1 MNTWIKKNFNCL
13 LVIFLLLQPILDLIT
28 GLGLHIWEVNI
39 TFGIIIRILFLLFLL
54 YSVLFIYKKK
64 ESYPFLGI
72 LLFYGLLYIL
82 SMILFKNGSGFFSE
96 IRGLCRVFYFPILLI
111 LLYSIK
117 EEINISKM
125 TLMVI
130 LITYLVGIL
139 VPNCLN
145 LGFKSYEITKV
156 GTLGF
161 FNSANEISGVISI
174 LTPIMVLILVS
185 IKKIIPAMII
195 IGMYLVVILT
205 IGTKTPLISLGITF
219 FFAYLWFISKEI
231 KKKSYKKIIT
241 SFLAL
246 IIAITGIVIV
256 LPKTNFYKNIKTH
269 LDYLK
274 VDNVTEVFQNK
285 ELIDHF
291 IFSQRLTFLENRQR
305 DYYQANTYQ
314 KLFGIGYLKGTK
326 EAKAIEMD
334 YFDIYYSHG
343 IIGFII
349 YFGIYGY
356 FFYLVMKER
365 KKIDFSI
372 YMIYVSILLSII
384 LSFITGHI
392 ITAPA
397 VSILV
402 VIILLMLVKKK
413 KKRLLFTAYSLN
425 LGGIETALINLVNRI
440 NLDKYEVEII
450 LEKKEG
456 IFLDKVKKQI
466 TIKEFKVYNN
476 KNKIIRKGLNLSK
489 RIIYATIN
497 YHNYDF
503 SCCYATYSLSGS
515 KLSKIA
521 SSNNS
526 FYVHNNYKDLYKDE
540 QKEKQFFMD
549 RKITKFKHIIF
560 VSNEYRKE
568 FLRLFPNLEEKTL
581 VLNNFIDTENIKKE
595 SKAKITEKK
604 QKGKKLFL
612 FVGRLDD
619 DAKKIGR
626 AIRLTKKIKEIE
638 FWMVGDGPDRKIYEE
653 MIKKEKLEDRVKL
666 IGRKKNP
673 YPYMKQADY
682 ILLTSDYE
690 GFPVIYLEAITLQ
703 KPIITTID
711 VSDDK
716 INMGKDYAWI
726 VSKEEKKMVK
736 QVQEILKENKMPK
749 KIDVEKLQSTRMED
763 FEKLFD
769 GVSI

>member
-326 EAKAIEMD
+326 EAKMIEMD

-356 FFYLVMKER
+356 FFYLIMKKR
-365 KKIDFSI
+365 KKVDFSM

-402 VIILLMLVKKK
+402 VIILLMLVKKE

-440 NLDKYEVEII
+440 DLDKYDVEII

-456 IFLDKVKKQI
+456 IFLDKVKKEI

-476 KNKIIRKGLNLSK
+476 KNKIIRKIRNLSQ
-489 RIIYATIN
+489 RIIYTIVN
-497 YHNYDF
+497 YHTYDF

-703 KPIITTID
+703 KID

-736 QVQEILKENKMPK
+736 QVQEILKENKKPK

-769 GVSI
+769 GVI